1 MSINS
6 LAIINKLLPAF
17 LKKRVSEVKNSASL
31 DEGGD
36 DHRKQNP
43 ATQTA
48 KTETA
53 VSEPDSSV
61 RLSSQALLSVFRKTE
76 CCTLDGLNEYDDDFT
91 SFVPLGNLVTH
102 EMKQAAD
109 QLTQRALQ
117 DPNNENSHT
126 LEIDEITPQ
135 NNSGENL

>member
-6 LAIINKLLPAF
+6 LGIINKLLPVF
-17 LKKRVSEVKNSASL
+17 LKKRVSEVKNSVSS
-31 DEGGD
+31 DEDSD
-36 DHRKQNP
+36 DHREQNP
-43 ATQTA
+43 ATQTDN
-48 KTETA
+48 TETA

-61 RLSSQALLSVFRKTE
+61 RLSSQALLSVFRKSE

-109 QLTQRALQ
+109 QLTKRALQ

-126 LEIDEITPQ
+126 LEIDEITAQ